1 MGHLDAQWD
10 LEQDASCPEFE
21 TGKQSLRC
29 LMSEK
34 FLSPGKL
41 QWGSKKVYQM
51 KASSS
56 AHLWGNQAQNTV
68 PATN

>member
-1 MGHLDAQWD
+1 MCINHMGHLDAQWD

-34 FLSPGKL
+34 SLSPGKL
-41 QWGSKKVYQM
+41 
-51 KASSS
+51 
-56 AHLWGNQAQNTV
+56 
-68 PATN
+68 